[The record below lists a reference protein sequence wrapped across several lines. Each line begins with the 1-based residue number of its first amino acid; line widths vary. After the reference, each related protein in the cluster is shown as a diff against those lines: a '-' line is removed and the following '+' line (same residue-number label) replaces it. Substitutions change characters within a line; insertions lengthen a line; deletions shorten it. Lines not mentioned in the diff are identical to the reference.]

1 VTDVRDADISTAEEL
16 FGSKQADLQA
26 AREQIA
32 GPVPLIEQA
41 PDCHLS
47 LPRGLFYKGMYKK
60 DVVVRELTGMD
71 EEALAKHREPSDY
84 YDMVVALGV
93 ERIDDLDLGTLPLAE
108 RQGWLRSLLIGERDQ
123 IYIAIIRATF
133 GERKVVNFRC
143 VHCDQEQE
151 MELLL
156 SEDFKPKVVEDV
168 DNEVFTFSTSKGH
181 ELQYRL
187 VTGDD
192 QREAYA
198 RKGAT
203 TAEQNTILLSRCI
216 TKLNGG
222 LIPDPT
228 SYVRNLGIKDRQ
240 TLLTA
245 LVNHQPS
252 IDLRLSTTC
261 VACGQE
267 VPLALGWAD
276 LFRT

>member
-1 VTDVRDADISTAEEL
+1 MTDVRDDLSTAEEL
-16 FGSKQADLQA
+16 FRDKQADLQV

-32 GPVPLIEQA
+32 GPVPLIEPA
-41 PDCHLS
+41 PDCNLT
-47 LPRGLFYKGMYKK
+47 LPRGLWVKGVFKAE
-60 DVVVRELTGMD
+60 VVVRELTGMD
-71 EEALAKHREPSDY
+71 EEALAKHRDPSDY

-93 ERIDDLDLGTLPLAE
+93 ERIDDFDLGALPLAD
-108 RQGWLRSLLIGERDQ
+108 RQGWLRTLLIGERDQ

-133 GERKVVNFRC
+133 GERKTISFSC
-143 VHCDQEQE
+143 VHCNQEQE
-151 MELLL
+151 TDLLL
-156 SEDFKPKVVEDV
+156 SEDFKPKIVADV
-168 DNEVFTFSTSKGH
+168 DSEIFVFTTSKGH

-222 LIPDPT
+222 LVPDPL
-228 SYVRNLGIKDRQ
+228 SYVRNLSIRDRQ
-240 TLLTA
+240 DLLTE
-245 LVNHQPS
+245 LVDHQPS
-252 IDLRLSTTC
+252 INLRLTTNC
-261 VACGQE
+261 TACGLE